1 MDAPQPMIL
10 GHLDVPNGASPVAGM
25 PIVVQ
30 GWAVGTT
37 SSVSRVEVLLNGHLQ
52 GSARLGRVRP
62 DVAASLQDEDAE
74 LSGFEFTLDAR
85 RLAPLGERAALTA
98 RAILLDG
105 TCEPLPPG
113 EIAITLSDARAAPS
127 LVEADNQVD
136 RRPRPRQPGRGRTR
150 LLCFGRS
157 LDHGGSQLRMKELMQ
172 SLHATGEFEITVV
185 SPTDGPLR
193 GELETAGAAVHIMPD
208 PLEDIAAYRKQLA
221 QTAAWATGRFDLVL
235 AFTLTS
241 FFGVDVANELNVP
254 SVWRIGETET
264 LATVVHWLG
273 GRLDPAVGLRAHL
286 AFETAS
292 AVLFVSRS
300 TLQLHRPA
308 GSAGRF
314 AVLRNGVD
322 LAGARAYIRTI
333 DRDVCRRSLGIE
345 SEQRLLVCAGTVWP
359 IKGQALLLAALK
371 HICQVHLHLACVLI
385 GQHVEP
391 YAGALSRLIE
401 RGGFPASVRMLP
413 FCDDLRPWW
422 RAADAAVCPSESEAL
437 PTSILEA
444 MAFGLPVLA
453 SRVGGIPEIV
463 EDRGTGWLCE
473 PNDLGSLIAGLT
485 RVAAAEPSE
494 LRTFGER
501 GQERVAQSHDRFD
514 LLSRMTDLLK
524 QVSRG
529 SSPLWLSAASHRS

>member
-1 MDAPQPMIL
+1 MNAPQPMIL
-10 GHLDVPNGASPVAGM
+10 GHLDAPNRDSPVAGM

-30 GWAVGTT
+30 GWAVGKT
-37 SSVSRVEVLLNGHLQ
+37 SPVSRVEVLLNGHLQ
-52 GSARLGRVRP
+52 GSAGMGRVRP
-62 DVAASLQDEDAE
+62 DVAAVLQDEDAE

-85 RLAPLGERAALTA
+85 RLAPLGERAALSA
-98 RAILLDG
+98 RVILLDG
-105 TCEPLPPG
+105 TCVPLPPG
-113 EIAITLSDARAAPS
+113 EIAVALSDERAAPS
-127 LVEADNQVD
+127 LVEADNRVD
-136 RRPRPRQPGRGRTR
+136 RRPRPRRPDGRRTR

-157 LDHGGSQLRMKELMQ
+157 LDYGGSQLRMKELMQ

-185 SPTDGPLR
+185 APTDGPLR
-193 GELETAGAAVHIMPD
+193 GDLETAGAAVHIMPN
-208 PLEDIAAYRKQLA
+208 PLEDISAYRKQLA
-221 QTAAWATGRFDLVL
+221 QKAAWAAGRFDLVL

-241 FFGVDVANELNVP
+241 FFGVDVANELNLP

-286 AFETAS
+286 AFEMAS

-300 TLQLHRPA
+300 TLQLHRSA
-308 GSAGRF
+308 GSPGHF
-314 AVLRNGVD
+314 AVLPNGVD

-333 DRDVCRRSLGIE
+333 DRDLCRRSLGIE
-345 SEQRLLVCAGTVWP
+345 REQRLLVCAGTVWP

-371 HICQVHLHLACVLI
+371 HICQVHTHLACVLI
-385 GQHVEP
+385 GQHFEP
-391 YAGALSRLIE
+391 YAGALSRLIK
-401 RGGFPASVRMLP
+401 RGGLPASVRMLP

-463 EDRGTGWLCE
+463 EDGGTGWLCE
-473 PNDLGSLIAGLT
+473 ANDLGSLIVGIT
-485 RVAAAEPSE
+485 RVAAAELSE
-494 LRTFGER
+494 LRALGER
-501 GQERVAQSHDRFD
+501 GQDRVARAHDRFD
-514 LLSRMTDLLK
+514 VLSRMTDLLR
-524 QVSRG
+524 QVSRE
-529 SSPLWLSAASHRS
+529 